1 MEKNV
6 AFSTLLLLV
15 LATPGYFFLLTFNA
29 GRLNKNVLPK
39 EWIQDVLRMIF
50 YSFPFHILAL
60 FAVAHIIPPEW
71 VKPHEVS
78 ADVFHL
84 LVGTSTN
91 TTITPLY
98 DRLYSA
104 IHWIIAYFFAVIV
117 IAALVGYVSRWAVW
131 EGRLDVKFETLRYN
145 NNWLYFFTGRDR
157 VPSLQH
163 GFHDLLQAIQLACGW
178 LHPKYRIASIVDVLV
193 EVEGVSRIYRG
204 QFYDFSTDSA
214 GNPVSV
220 SLLATRTILFKDW
233 EVPVPPWSNI
243 PGEVFAIRFEEVK
256 NINVTYLPLAEIV
269 K

>member
-204 QFYDFSTDSA
+204 FIEGSFTTFQRTALETRCRYPYWRRGPFYLRI
-214 GNPVSV
+214 G
-220 SLLATRTILFKDW
+220 
-233 EVPVPPWSNI
+233 
-243 PGEVFAIRFEEVK
+243 RFRYRRGQTFQAK
-256 NINVTYLPLAEIV
+256 CLRFDLR